1 MSIINFFLEHN
12 NYSQSMN
19 HLDSGSRAAEISRGN
34 EPKPRS
40 NRYSLDNL
48 DDYPESTYE
57 PGKLSIF
64 LFFDLISV
72 QGIVMIKGLLQKK
85 KRLY

>member
-1 MSIINFFLEHN
+1 
-12 NYSQSMN
+12 MN

-48 DDYPESTYE
+48 DDYPESSYE
-57 PGKLSIF
+57 PGELSIC
-64 LFFDLISV
+64 FFYRVTFRKIIIINDNIT
-72 QGIVMIKGLLQKK
+72 
-85 KRLY
+85 